1 MCNMINFLFFR
12 FIYKNLSSSILLRKV
27 YITNIFSQQ
36 LLAAPAKT
44 NHVRDLFI
52 KKEVVKTNSVN
63 GMKAI
68 FHAMRLTRE
77 MSQVNLSNCVCLG
90 RVQ

>member
-1 MCNMINFLFFR
+1 MINFLFFR
-12 FIYKNLSSSILLRKV
+12 FIYKNISSSILLRKV

-52 KKEVVKTNSVN
+52 KKVVKTNSVN